1 MVYNIHRWN
10 ICRYFKWLL
19 GKTGIYPFTMF
30 QISKTSRFK
39 FLEWLLCSL
48 INHLTIQIIF
58 TFYLV
63 GKKKSLSTLQQLI
76 NLKMSFFFFLVNEWS
91 ISPLIRT
98 LEKMFYKKSY
108 SVGLT
113 HANRYPVGSIIH
125 YLL

>member
-30 QISKTSRFK
+30 QISKTSRLYITGMVILFINK
-39 FLEWLLCSL
+39 SFNNSNYMHLLPSW
-48 INHLTIQIIF
+48 
-58 TFYLV
+58 
-63 GKKKSLSTLQQLI
+63 KKKNCFHIIATWRCL
-76 NLKMSFFFFLVNEWS
+76 FFFFLVNEWS

-98 LEKMFYKKSY
+98 LEKMFYKKY
-108 SVGLT
+108 SIGLT
-113 HANRYPVGSIIH
+113 HANRYPVGSKIH

>member
-63 GKKKSLSTLQQLI
+63 GKKSLFPHYSNWLTWRCL
-76 NLKMSFFFFLVNEWS
+76 FFFFLVNEWS

-113 HANRYPVGSIIH
+113 HAHRYPVGSITH

>member
-30 QISKTSRFK
+30 QISKANRFK

-58 TFYLV
+58 TFYLF
-63 GKKKSLSTLQQLI
+63 GKK
-76 NLKMSFFFFLVNEWS
+76 NLFPHYSNWLTWRCLFFFLVNEWS

-98 LEKMFYKKSY
+98 LEKVFYKKRY

-113 HANRYPVGSIIH
+113 HANRYPVGSVIH